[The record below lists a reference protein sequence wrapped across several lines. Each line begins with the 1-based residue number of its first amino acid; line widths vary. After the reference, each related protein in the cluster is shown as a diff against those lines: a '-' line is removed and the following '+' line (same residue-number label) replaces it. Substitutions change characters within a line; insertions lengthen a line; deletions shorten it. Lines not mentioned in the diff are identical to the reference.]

1 MATSTGVKYI
11 GKNVVYEDN
20 ILRTGLTWSKGETHI
35 LPEVM
40 AKEFLKHP
48 GMFAEVPGASYL
60 IASTSESGIVKLTGQ
75 SGPAPMNL
83 EISGRRIQLAGA
95 PRSRQTFVWFDP
107 TTGGSLNAVPQANCT
122 IISQGWETYKGE
134 QCYRVTATAV
144 DVTANAFELLLPT
157 LSDGFSATSIQIEM
171 AFEDCTKFVGVYPF
185 FTTAA
190 SNGAYSTYITGS
202 YGGLAGPTTALSP
215 IKDGMS
221 HYNLCGDMLTKT
233 GVTTGNPGD
242 YIWKGGKLR
251 CVVQNGQTGTIW
263 FRSVT
268 GGGLGGKARIAIRS
282 DDGYSSFVNI
292 GQKIFDEYGLRSSLA
307 VIPERV
313 GQPGFVTE
321 SDLQTY
327 VAAGNECVP
336 HGPNRPGYL
345 NGSLF
350 DAWPTN
356 PERAADI
363 FSVIKWLDDRGIIT
377 ENGKRLYVW
386 PTGRYLESLP
396 DDSLLYALMDLGITT
411 GFGTT
416 ENLFQ
421 KFRTDLISPRNPYRM
436 ALNCVGHTWSNTD
449 EATNITNV
457 IARIQSA
464 VDARSDCHLKLHKV
478 VGVDAAAS
486 TIEISTNR
494 LRQIAAAIRAHID
507 AGNAENVL
515 LSDLAA
521 Q

>member
-1 MATSTGVKYI
+1 MAITLKANVRWGGVDYAPGATIPGLTPSDEAGLVSSNRAEWVGTPSTTSNAAVPVMATTG
-11 GKNVVYEDN
+11 
-20 ILRTGLTWSKGETHI
+20 
-35 LPEVM
+35 
-40 AKEFLKHP
+40 P
-48 GMFAEVPGASYL
+48 GG
-60 IASTSESGIVKLTGQ
+60 GIVTLAANTGA
-75 SGPAPMNL
+75 APMNI
-83 EISGRRIQLAGA
+83 EIGGRRIHLAGA

-122 IISQGWETYKGE
+122 IISQGWETYQGE
-134 QCYRVTATAV
+134 QCYRVTATAT

-157 LSDGFSATSIQIEM
+157 LSDGVSATSIQVEM

-190 SNGAYSTYITGS
+190 SNGTYSTYITGS
-202 YGGLAGPTTALSP
+202 YGGLAGPTTTLAP
-215 IKDGMS
+215 IKNGMS
-221 HYNLCGDMLTKT
+221 HYNLCGDMLNKT

-251 CVVQNGQTGTIW
+251 CTVQNGQTGTIW

-282 DDGYSSFVNI
+282 DDGYSSFVHI
-292 GQKIFDEYGLRSSLA
+292 GQKILDEYGLKSTLA

-321 SDLQTY
+321 ADLQMY

-350 DAWPTN
+350 DAYPTN
-356 PERAADI
+356 AERVADVLG
-363 FSVIKWLDDRGIIT
+363 VIKYLDDRGLIT
-377 ENGKRLYVW
+377 ENGKREYVW
-386 PTGRYLESLP
+386 PTGRYLENLS
-396 DDSLLYALMDLGITT
+396 DDSLLYALMDVGITT
-411 GFGTT
+411 AFGTT
-416 ENLFQ
+416 ENSWQ
-421 KFRTDLISPRNPYRM
+421 KYRTDLISSRNPYRM
-436 ALNCVGHTWSNTD
+436 ALNCVGHTWSSTD
-449 EATNITNV
+449 EAVNVTNV
-457 IARIQSA
+457 IARIQAA
-464 VDARSDCHLKLHKV
+464 VDARADCHLKLHKV
-478 VGVDAAAS
+478 VGVDAASS

-494 LRQIAAAIRAHID
+494 LRQIAAAIRAHIE

>member
-1 MATSTGVKYI
+1 MTQFVPNSYPDFDTDSSGMHVAFRDRGGSHHGLVTYQTS
-11 GKNVVYEDN
+11 
-20 ILRTGLTWSKGETHI
+20 
-35 LPEVM
+35 
-40 AKEFLKHP
+40 P
-48 GMFAEVPGASYL
+48 GG
-60 IASTSESGIVKLTGQ
+60 GIVTLAGV
-75 SGPAPMNL
+75 SGAAPMNI
-83 EISGRRIQLAGA
+83 EIGGRRIHLAGA
-95 PRSRQTFVWFDP
+95 PRSRQAFVWFDP

-134 QCYRVTATAV
+134 QCYRVTATAT

-190 SNGAYSTYITGS
+190 SNGTYSTYMTGS
-202 YGGLAGPTTALSP
+202 YGGLSGPITALAP
-215 IKDGMS
+215 VKNGMS
-221 HYNLCGDMLTKT
+221 HYNVCGDMLNKT
-233 GVTTGNPGD
+233 GVTTGNLGD
-242 YIWKGGKLR
+242 YPWKGGKIR
-251 CVVQNGQTGTIW
+251 CAVQNGQTGTIW

-282 DDGYSSFVNI
+282 DDGYSSFVHI
-292 GQKIFDEYGLRSSLA
+292 GQKILDEYGLRSSLA

-321 SDLQTY
+321 SDLQMY

-363 FSVIKWLDDRGIIT
+363 FNVIKWLDDRGLIT

-386 PTGRYLESLP
+386 PTGRYLESLS

-416 ENLFQ
+416 ENAFQ
-421 KFRTDLISPRNPYRM
+421 KFRTDLISSSNPYRM
-436 ALNCVGHTWSNTD
+436 ALNCVGHTWSSTD
-449 EATNITNV
+449 EAVNVTNV
-457 IARIQSA
+457 IARIQAA
-464 VDARSDCHLKLHKV
+464 VDARADCHLKLHKV
-478 VGVDAAAS
+478 VGVDAASS

-494 LRQIAAAIRAHID
+494 LRQIAAAIRAQID

>member
-1 MATSTGVKYI
+1 MTKFVPKEVLGDSTFVS
-11 GKNVVYEDN
+11 VYD
-20 ILRTGLTWSKGETHI
+20 
-35 LPEVM
+35 P
-40 AKEFLKHP
+40 
-48 GMFAEVPGASYL
+48 
-60 IASTSESGIVKLTGQ
+60 ESGDTGYVRMGDLVSMSETTVTATTSPGGGIVTLAANTGA
-75 SGPAPMNL
+75 APMNI
-83 EISGRRIQLAGA
+83 EIGGRRIHLAGA

-107 TTGGSLNAVPQANCT
+107 TTGGNLNAVPQANCT
-122 IISQGWETYKGE
+122 IVSQGWETYKGE
-134 QCYRVTATAV
+134 QCYRVTATAT
-144 DVTANAFELLLPT
+144 DATANAFELLFPT
-157 LSDGFSATSIQIEM
+157 LSNGFSATSIQVEM

-190 SNGAYSTYITGS
+190 SNGTYSTYITGS
-202 YGGLAGPTTALSP
+202 YGGLAATTTLAP
-215 IKDGMS
+215 IKNGMS
-221 HYNLCGDMLTKT
+221 HYNLCGDMLNKT

-251 CVVQNGQTGTIW
+251 CTVQNGQTGTIW

-282 DDGYSSFVNI
+282 DDGYSSFVHI
-292 GQKIFDEYGLRSSLA
+292 GQKILDEYGLRSSLA

-321 SDLQTY
+321 ADLQMY

-356 PERAADI
+356 AERVADVLG
-363 FSVIKWLDDRGIIT
+363 VIKYLDDRGLIT
-377 ENGKRLYVW
+377 ENGKREYVW
-386 PTGRYLESLP
+386 PTGRYLENPS
-396 DDSLLYALMDLGITT
+396 DDSLLYALMDVGITT
-411 GFGTT
+411 AFGIV
-416 ENLFQ
+416 ENLWQ
-421 KFRTDLISPRNPYRM
+421 KYRTDLISSRNPYRM
-436 ALNCVGHTWSNTD
+436 ALNCVGHTWSSTD
-449 EATNITNV
+449 EAANVTNV
-457 IARIQSA
+457 IARIQGA
-464 VDARSDCHLKLHKV
+464 VDARADCHLKLHKV
-478 VGVDAAAS
+478 VGVDAASS